1 MGSPR
6 FPVLLVQR
14 LSTRGGLVAAGV
26 MLALIGLHLTRAGG
40 PPAPSI
46 AVLLLGCA
54 QAVAGLILT
63 RAGLLAQRV
72 ARTSE
77 RCAGWLG
84 VQPAQLLLIA
94 DGLILTLASRAA
106 SGDGPL
112 NASPL
117 ATPLWLAGI
126 VLVCAGCWTR
136 PPAQPAERLPWGEIA
151 LVGLLTLLALIVRAW
166 HIGSMPYVL
175 SGDEGSAGL
184 TAWEFRTGARDN
196 LLSLGWFSFPALYFG
211 LLSISQAVLGRTT
224 EAVRLVSALAGAL
237 TIPALY
243 WTARPMFGRPAAL
256 AAAAWLAAFHVH
268 IFFSRL
274 AYNNI
279 FDGLLFVMAAGG
291 LWRGWQDGRRS
302 GFLLAGLCVGLSQ
315 YFYTTA
321 RLTPMVLILWVLLLA
336 LHRRPDRAR
345 ASGLAATGLAALA
358 VFLPLGM
365 LFASH
370 PDQLFFTASR
380 VSMLIP
386 GWTAEAAAALGMT
399 AGGLVLEQIW
409 VTALGLTVAELQGV
423 YYAPGVP
430 MLISISAVLFV
441 AGLLICLLRIR
452 DPQHSLP
459 LLVLAGAILMG
470 GLSIQAPNSQRLLYM
485 APALAWMIILP
496 LEAVRRWSARHWPGG
511 RRALSVLAGLLL
523 IVMLTQNLDHLF
535 RDYFPREEYGSVHG
549 EVTQAIIELW
559 PSLPDGTQAYFFGG
573 ERMGFASIPSLA
585 YLRPEAHALDLD
597 RVDRIPPSLQGLVA
611 FVLPEQAASLAELR
625 SRFPEGIAL
634 RRYNRHGRL
643 LFDIWAVGDAAQ
655 ALAPV
660 LP

>member
-1 MGSPR
+1 
-6 FPVLLVQR
+6 
-14 LSTRGGLVAAGV
+14 LVAAGV
-26 MLALIGLHLTRAGG
+26 VLALIGLYLTRAGG
-40 PPAPSI
+40 SPIPSI

-54 QAVAGLILT
+54 QAVSGLMVS
-63 RAGLLAQRV
+63 RAGPV
-72 ARTSE
+72 ARQASRLSE

-94 DGLILTLASRAA
+94 NGLVLALASRAA
-106 SGDGPL
+106 SGDATL

-117 ATPLWLAGI
+117 ATPLWLTGI
-126 VLVCAGCWTR
+126 VMVCAGCWART
-136 PPAQPAERLPWGEIA
+136 PAPTAERWPRGEIA
-151 LVGLLTLLALIVRAW
+151 LVALLTLLALIVRAW
-166 HIGSMPYVL
+166 DIGSMPYVL

-196 LLSLGWFSFPALYFG
+196 VLSLGWFSFPALYFG
-211 LLSISQAVLGRTT
+211 LLSASQAVFGRTA
-224 EAVRLVSALAGAL
+224 EAIRLVSALAGAL
-237 TIPALY
+237 TVPALY
-243 WTARPMFGRPAAL
+243 WMARQMFGRPAAL

-268 IFFSRL
+268 VFFSRL

-291 LWRGWQDGRRS
+291 LWLGWQDGRRG
-302 GFLLAGLCVGLSQ
+302 GFLLAGLSLGLSQ
-315 YFYTTA
+315 YFYTTS
-321 RLTPMVLILWVLLLA
+321 RLTPIVITIWVMLLA
-336 LHRRPDRAR
+336 IHRRPDRAR
-345 ASGLAATGLAALA
+345 TSGLAASGLAALA

-365 LFASH
+365 LYASH

-386 GWTAEAAAALGMT
+386 GWTSEAAAALGMT

-423 YYAPGVP
+423 YYAPGAP
-430 MLISISAVLFV
+430 MLISVSAVLFM

-452 DPQHSLP
+452 DPRYSLP

-485 APALAWMIILP
+485 APALAVIVILP
-496 LEAVRRWSARHWPGG
+496 LEAARAWSARHWPGG
-511 RRALSVLAGLLL
+511 RHALSVLAGLLV

-535 RDYFPREEYGSVHG
+535 RGYFPREEYGSVHG
-549 EVTQAIIELW
+549 EVTQAMIEIW
-559 PSLPDGTQAYFFGG
+559 PAIPPGTPAFFFGG

-585 YLRPEAHALDLD
+585 YLRPEAYALDLD
-597 RVDRIPPSLQGLVA
+597 RVDRIPQSLKALVA
-611 FVLPEQAASLAELR
+611 FVLPEQGASLAALR

-634 RRYNRHGRL
+634 RRYNRHGRP

-655 ALAPV
+655 SLSST